1 MKDLG
6 KFKLFGLLIFLSVV
20 LVFAGVNF
28 LEGKK
33 PGKKPPKWDWKV
45 GIPNFTE
52 AVNGGL
58 NVYGNSLTNSDDGYA
73 VFEENDFVDLSFN
86 SSEDSNTGGFTYRL
100 WLKIYNTNRDID
112 EPGDYT
118 IGFHNL
124 AFGEG
129 KTYCN
134 WFYEG
139 DPPCPICFC
148 CVFPSSLGCVPVPC
162 YPGNG
167 CTGFNCLEPF
177 MNGYDH
183 PSWGYEFVV
192 MRMYVYC
199 DHELV
204 PGELVTTEARMWQF
218 DIRNTTAPLLEG
230 NDDYHN
236 IYHPYNDHQ
245 LEGVTI
251 ERSVDGNTWT
261 VFVNQDGSDPIYK
274 TILFRE
280 FYYQGVKKEKG
291 KSGKYVLDSED
302 RNVLGARTPFKFI
315 SRWTRF

>member
-20 LVFAGVNF
+20 LVFAGVNS
-28 LEGKK
+28 LEGKRPTK
-33 PGKKPPKWDWKV
+33 RKKPPKWEWKV

-58 NVYGNSLTNSDDGYA
+58 NVYGNSPVSPGSYA
-73 VFEENDFVDLSFN
+73 VFEENDFVDLSFE
-86 SSEDSNTGGFTYRL
+86 SSEDSNTGGITYHL
-100 WLKIYNTNRDID
+100 WLKIYNTNRDND
-112 EPGDYT
+112 ERGDYS

-139 DPPCPICFC
+139 DPPCPICCC
-148 CVFPSSLGCVPVPC
+148 CVFPPSLNCVPC
-162 YPGNG
+162 YYDDD

-199 DHELV
+199 DHELE
-204 PGELVTTEARMWQF
+204 PGESVITEARMWQF

-251 ERSVDGNTWT
+251 ERSGDGNTWT

-302 RNVLGARTPFKFI
+302 RNVLGARTPFKFK
-315 SRWTRF
+315 SKWTRY

>member
-6 KFKLFGLLIFLSVV
+6 KFKLFGLLIFLSLV
-20 LVFAGVNF
+20 LIFVGIDY
-28 LEGKK
+28 LE
-33 PGKKPPKWDWKV
+33 GKKPPKWEWKV

-52 AVNGGL
+52 ALSEGL
-58 NVYGNSLTNSDDGYA
+58 NVYGNSPVNSGSYA
-73 VFEENDFVDLSFN
+73 VYEENDYVDMTFN

-124 AFGEG
+124 AFGPG
-129 KTYCN
+129 GTYCEH
-134 WFYEG
+134 FYEG
-139 DPPCPICFC
+139 EEPCPLC
-148 CVFPSSLGCVPVPC
+148 CCGVFPPYLDCVPC
-162 YPGNG
+162 YNEGG
-167 CTGFNCLEPF
+167 CTGSNCLEPF
-177 MNGYDH
+177 MNGYNH

-192 MRMYVYC
+192 MRMYIYC
-199 DHELV
+199 DHELE
-204 PGELVTTEARMWQF
+204 PGESATTEARMWQF
-218 DIRNTTAPLLEG
+218 DIRNTTAPLPNG

-236 IYHPYNDHQ
+236 IYHPYNDRL
-245 LEGVTI
+245 LEGVAI
-251 ERSVDGNTWT
+251 ERSGDGNTWT
-261 VFVNQDGSDPIYK
+261 VFVNQDGSDSELYPEK
-274 TILFRE
+274 DKSFLFRE
-280 FYYQGVKKEKG
+280 FYYQGVYREKG